1 MDFQTGYIVLMNILV
16 KNSISCFCNSFRL
29 VGSVNEH
36 KWNYKAR
43 KSSYQFKMVLSG
55 FSSREHSLPEHLFV
69 RNSILVT
76 LLKLN
81 QRFQSQSKGFSAVSS
96 HLSSDNAHISLS
108 HMLDLKRLGWGGI
121 RKKCWKNVCLCETV
135 CR

>member
-1 MDFQTGYIVLMNILV
+1 MDFPTGNIALLNILV

-36 KWNYKAR
+36 KLNYKAR

-55 FSSREHSLPEHLFV
+55 FSSREHSLPERLFV

-96 HLSSDNAHISLS
+96 HLSSDNAHISQN
-108 HMLDLKRLGWGGI
+108 HMLDLKRLGWGGSG
-121 RKKCWKNVCLCETV
+121 KSMYV
-135 CR
+135 